1 VIAGRQDGIVTREQL
16 LAAHVSPTAIRRGLR
31 SGRVHRMHR
40 GVYSAVAPGLLTEE
54 GHLVAALL
62 AAGDGALLSHGT
74 AAWRWRIIPAP
85 PSVITL
91 AAPRHRAVEGVQLH
105 VLGRLPRRHNPQRPL
120 PHHHRRPHPP
130 RPRRPLRPPRP
141 PPGPSRGRVPAR
153 PAPGRRRAS
162 AAARPPAL
170 AAHAPGHGEAK
181 SRLERRFRALLI
193 RRGIELPLRNEP
205 VGPWTVDCLWP
216 DRRVVVEL
224 DGRQHERPR
233 QADSDDD
240 RDLWLRR
247 NRYIARR
254 YGARQVGGR
263 PDDVVADLL
272 GAFAEAVKLG
282 YAAAGVPLR
291 LL

>member
-16 LAAHVSPTAIRRGLR
+16 LAARVSPTAIRRGLR
-31 SGRVHRMHR
+31 SGRVHRIHR
-40 GVYSAVAPGLLTEE
+40 GVYSSVPPGLLTEE

-62 AAGDGALLSHGT
+62 AAGESALLSHGT

-91 AAPRHRAVEGVQLH
+91 AVPRHRAVDGLQLH
-105 VLGRLPRRHNPQRPL
+105 VSGRLRADDVTSNGRFPTTSVPRTLLDLAARYDHRAL
-120 PHHHRRPHPP
+120 LRALAEAEFHHD
-130 RPRRPLRPPRP
+130 LRPAEVERTLRRGH
-141 PPGPSRGRVPAR
+141 PG
-153 PAPGRRRAS
+153 S
-162 AAARPPAL
+162 ANLRTAL
-170 AAHAPGHGEAK
+170 HAHAPGHGEAK

-205 VGPWTVDCLWP
+205 LGPWTVDCLWP
-216 DRRVVVEL
+216 DRRVAVEL

-247 NRYIARR
+247 NRYVARR
-254 YGARQVGGR
+254 YGSRQVDGR
-263 PDDVVADLL
+263 PDDVIADLL
-272 GAFAEAVKLG
+272 DAFAEAVKLG
-282 YAAAGVPLR
+282 YAT
-291 LL
+291 